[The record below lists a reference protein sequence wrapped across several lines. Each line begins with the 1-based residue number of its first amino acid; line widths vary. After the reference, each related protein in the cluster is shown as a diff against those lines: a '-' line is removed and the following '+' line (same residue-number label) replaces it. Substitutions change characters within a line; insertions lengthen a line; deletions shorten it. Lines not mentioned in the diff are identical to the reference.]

1 MGDWKVVILEIVLRI
16 RGFTLP
22 AYWTD
27 QVLDK
32 FLTDLMEHFQGASS
46 NSHGKMT
53 RAKMPKGKIGAMAG
67 WGVFR

>member
-32 FLTDLMEHFQGASS
+32 VLTDLMEKEKTSRRP
-46 NSHGKMT
+46 GKDDLCCN
-53 RAKMPKGKIGAMAG
+53 GKIGKIMDRG
-67 WGVFR
+67 ELR